1 MDEQLLQKLT
11 NLGATQQRNG
21 RQALRA
27 SVHLPER
34 IEASRAERRDLLTT
48 HFAKL
53 GNLLHDIGGEVDL
66 DSLSVSG
73 QSVEAIV
80 PIDVYDDVERAV
92 RDAGCTMRPDFDRK
106 LT

>member
-1 MDEQLLQKLT
+1 MDEQLLRKLT

-34 IEASRAERRDLLTT
+34 IEAPRAQRRELLATQFQKLGDLL
-48 HFAKL
+48 HGF
-53 GNLLHDIGGEVDL
+53 GGEVDL

-80 PIDVYDDVERAV
+80 PVDVYDEVERAI
-92 RDAGCTMRPDFDRK
+92 RDAGCTMRVDFDRK
-106 LT
+106 LV

>member
-1 MDEQLLQKLT
+1 MDEQLLRKLT

-34 IEASRAERRDLLTT
+34 IEATRAERREQLTT

-53 GNLLHDIGGEVDL
+53 GNLLNDFGGEVDL
-66 DSLSVSG
+66 GSLSVSG

-80 PIDVYDDVERAV
+80 PVDVYDEVERAV
-92 RDAGCTMRPDFDRK
+92 RNAGCTIRVDFDRK
-106 LT
+106 LV